1 VFNVWGQET
10 VAIYSFD
17 GTRPVFDPE
26 RTWIAPSADVVG
38 KVRLGRDASV
48 WFGAALR
55 GDNEWIEIGD
65 ETNIQEHCVLHTDM
79 GYPLRISAHCT
90 IGHRAILHGCTVGE
104 STLIGMGAIVLN
116 GATIGAN
123 SLVGAG
129 ALVTENK
136 SFPERSLIVGSPAR
150 VVREL
155 DDLAVASLKASAM
168 HYAENA
174 KRFRLGLMPLDKKLA
189 GSGNEPA

>member
-1 VFNVWGQET
+1 M
-10 VAIYSFD
+10 ALYSLN

-26 RTWIAPSADVVG
+26 RTWIAPGAEVIG
-38 KVRLGRDASV
+38 KVRFGRDASV

-55 GDNEWIEIGD
+55 GDNEWIEVG
-65 ETNIQEHCVLHTDM
+65 ERTNIQEHCVLHTDM
-79 GYPLRISAHCT
+79 GYPLRIGSDCT

-104 STLIGMGAIVLN
+104 SSLVGMGAIVLN
-116 GATIGAN
+116 GAKIGPC
-123 SLVGAG
+123 SLIGAG

-136 SFPERSLIVGSPAR
+136 SFPERSLIMGSPAR

-174 KRFRLGLMPLDKKLA
+174 KRFRFGLMPLENKRA